1 MPRPARTSS
10 QVDKAL
16 LVACVLLSLVAL
28 VLPAPLRS
36 TIAGGLRG
44 SIVVPLAALQ
54 ERAEVSRR
62 AILVYDKSLRI
73 ADSVRLQ
80 ASQAEVARAEN
91 DRLRRLLGL
100 GAALR
105 WGFVPAEALHGRGL
119 GDEFTM
125 TLTVG
130 RNEGVVPFS
139 PVVAPEGLV
148 GMIETVDAMSSVAI
162 VWPHPD
168 FRVSAMSADGAAF
181 GIVYPHLGSGA
192 TRFLLELRGVAF
204 RNALL
209 PGSLIVSAGLGGVYP
224 RGIPIG
230 FVVSELRTGEG
241 WARNYL
247 LRPAVRPIDAT
258 AVMVVLPVRAKEGVS
273 AVWQTAVDSALRLVV
288 AGGDSLNKRRAD
300 SLATAERA
308 RLDSLQAARP
318 RADTGAAPPVPLG
331 PAGKAAP
338 ATVPKPV
345 QKPVIKP
352 PAAPSTL
359 DGKPGVAP

>member
-10 QVDKAL
+10 QVDQAL

-28 VLPAPLRS
+28 VLPTPLRS

-62 AILVYDKSLRI
+62 AILVYDASLRI
-73 ADSVRLQ
+73 ADSVRLR
-80 ASQAEVARAEN
+80 ASQTDVVSAEN
-91 DRLRRLLGL
+91 ERLRRLLGL
-100 GAALR
+100 GAALK

-119 GDEFTM
+119 GDDFTM

-148 GMIETVDAMSSVAI
+148 GMVETVDASSSVAI

-168 FRVSAMSADGAAF
+168 FRASAMSADGTAF
-181 GIVYPHLGSGA
+181 GIVYPHLGTGA

-209 PGSLIVSAGLGGVYP
+209 PGTLIVSAGLGGVYP

-230 FVVSELRTGEG
+230 DVVSELSTGEG

-247 LRPAVRPIDAT
+247 LRPSVRPVNAT
-258 AVMVVLPVRAKEGVS
+258 TVMVVLPLRAKEGVS

-288 AGGDSLNKRRAD
+288 GAGDSLARRRAD
-300 SLATAERA
+300 SLATAERT

-318 RADTGAAPPVPLG
+318 RADTGVVPPRV
-331 PAGKAAP
+331 
-338 ATVPKPV
+338 KP
-345 QKPVIKP
+345 
-352 PAAPSTL
+352 
-359 DGKPGVAP
+359 